1 MNTTDMGSD
10 YSLKE
15 ITNNNNSNNVS
26 NNEMQLFYGQSWET
40 SLSK

>member
-15 ITNNNNSNNVS
+15 ITNNNNNSNNVS
-26 NNEMQLFYGQSWET
+26 NNEMQLFYGQVGK
-40 SLSK
+40 LP